1 MQTTGSTSEEESH
14 QMRVIRANGKVP
26 ASGPAMPGEALQV
39 TGERIAATRGLTR
52 RYGNF
57 TAVDGIDLQVMTGE
71 VFGLLG
77 PNGAGKTTTIK
88 MLVTLLPPSAGHAT
102 VGGFDVERQSDD
114 VRRMLGYVP
123 QALSADGS
131 LTGRENLE
139 VFAKLYDVPRRE
151 RRERI
156 DDALSFMGLQDAAGK
171 MVSTY
176 SGGMVRRLEIAQT
189 LIHRPRLLFLDEP
202 TIGLDPVARRAVWE
216 HLTSLR
222 ELYGTTLFV
231 TTHYMEEAEELCTR
245 IAIMNRGKI
254 VALATPDELIE
265 AVGRDDATLED
276 AFAHFTGD
284 TLETGGT
291 YRDVKQARRTAGRLR

>member
-1 MQTTGSTSEEESH
+1 MKLVS
-14 QMRVIRANGKVP
+14 ANGKVP
-26 ASGPAMPGEALQV
+26 SDHLEATGANQEV
-39 TGERIAATRGLTR
+39 TGEQIVVARGLTR

-57 TAVDGIDLQVMTGE
+57 TAVDGIDLDVTSGE

-88 MLVTLLPPSAGHAT
+88 MLVTLLPPSAGHAL
-102 VGGFDVERQSDD
+102 VGGFDIQRQSDD
-114 VRRMLGYVP
+114 VRRLLGYVP
-123 QALSADGS
+123 QALSADGN

-139 VFAKLYDVPRRE
+139 VFAKLYDVPRKE

-156 DDALSFMGLQDAAGK
+156 DDALSFMGLEDAAGK

-254 VALATPDELIE
+254 VALATPDELIG

-276 AFAHFTGD
+276 AFAHFTGA
-284 TLETGGT
+284 TLESGGT

>member
-1 MQTTGSTSEEESH
+1 MDIATTNGRPAQGSP
-14 QMRVIRANGKVP
+14 NGLDGLDGGLP
-26 ASGPAMPGEALQV
+26 EAH
-39 TGERIAATRGLTR
+39 ERIVLTSGLTR

-57 TAVDGIDLQVMTGE
+57 TAVDGIDLEVHTGE

-88 MLVTLLPPSAGHAT
+88 MLVTLLPPSAGRAS
-102 VGGFDVERQSDD
+102 VGGFDVQKQADN
-114 VRRMLGYVP
+114 VRRLLGYVP
-123 QALSADGS
+123 QALSADGN
-131 LTGRENLE
+131 LTGRQNLE
-139 VFAKLYDVPRRE
+139 VFAKLYDVPRAE
-151 RRERI
+151 RRDRI
-156 DDALSFMGLQDAAGK
+156 DDALRFMGLSEAANK

-245 IAIMNRGKI
+245 IAIMNRGKV
-254 VALATPDELIE
+254 VALGTPDTLMN
-265 AVGRDDATLED
+265 AVGEEATLED
-276 AFAHFTGD
+276 AFAHFTGG
-284 TLETGGT
+284 TLESGGT
-291 YRDVKQARRTAGRLR
+291 YRDARQARRTAGRLR

>member
-1 MQTTGSTSEEESH
+1 VLTS
-14 QMRVIRANGKVP
+14 
-26 ASGPAMPGEALQV
+26 
-39 TGERIAATRGLTR
+39 GLTR

-57 TAVDGIDLQVMTGE
+57 TAVDGIDLEVHTGE

-88 MLVTLLPPSAGHAT
+88 MLVTLLPPSAGRAS
-102 VGGFDVERQSDD
+102 VGGFDVQKQADS
-114 VRRMLGYVP
+114 VRRLLGYVP
-123 QALSADGS
+123 QALSADGN
-131 LTGRENLE
+131 LTGRQNLE
-139 VFAKLYDVPRRE
+139 IFAKLYDVPRAE
-151 RRERI
+151 RRDRI
-156 DDALSFMGLQDAAGK
+156 DDALRFMGLSEAANK

-222 ELYGTTLFV
+222 EQYGTTLFV

-245 IAIMNRGKI
+245 IAIMNRGKV
-254 VALATPDELIE
+254 VALGTPGTLID
-265 AVGRDDATLED
+265 AVGEDATLED
-276 AFAHFTGD
+276 AFAHFTGG
-284 TLETGGT
+284 TLESGGT
-291 YRDVKQARRTAGRLR
+291 YRDARQARRTAGRLR